1 MKPPED
7 SENKKHASAGDSV
20 HQAAMV
26 LHHFWTELVRAGHRD
41 GRPAGGE
48 ILHGGRDSVDGADS
62 EFHPGW
68 FAGDADVQLRLVHG
82 RPERGRARR

>member
-1 MKPPED
+1 
-7 SENKKHASAGDSV
+7 
-20 HQAAMV
+20 MV

-48 ILHGGRDSVDGADS
+48 ILHGGGDSADGADS

-68 FAGDADVQLRLVHG
+68 SAGDTDVQLRLV
-82 RPERGRARR
+82 R